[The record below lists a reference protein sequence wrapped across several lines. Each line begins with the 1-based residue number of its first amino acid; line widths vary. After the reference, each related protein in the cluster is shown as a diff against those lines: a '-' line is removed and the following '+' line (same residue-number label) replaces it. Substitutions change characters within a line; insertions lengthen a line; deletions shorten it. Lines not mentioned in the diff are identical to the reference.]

1 MKTKFSGILT
11 LMLALFVQ
19 ISFAQEKQIS
29 GNVSDNDGLPLPGAT
44 VVVQGTSN
52 GVSTDF
58 DGNFTILANT
68 TDKLEISYV
77 GYATKTVE
85 VGNLTTFTIQLE
97 KGESLDEVLVTAQG
111 IKREKKA
118 LGYAITKIDAEDLE
132 SKPET
137 DISRIL
143 TGKVAGVEVNAGGG
157 FLGTSANVIIRSK
170 NSISGN
176 NQPLYVVDGAPIS
189 GGRSYDLDANNIASL
204 TVLKGLAASTLYGQ
218 DGRNGVI
225 VIATKTGSQSKG
237 SDEKFEISVSSTT
250 SMLEVANLPEFQNSY
265 GQGADNAINT
275 TYFGTWG
282 AAFNGQTVPHHLSIG
297 AYADSFPQFQGET
310 VEYKAAKNNVNDFF
324 SAGIGQTTSVIVS
337 KSLENNSGVSFGFGH
352 TDQTGYI
359 SENGLKRY
367 NLNFGGRT
375 DLANN
380 FSLNTSVS
388 YNKTATKRPTRDFF
402 TLLTW
407 IPRNLDIH
415 NLPFEDPNDS
425 SSVYYRTTYTNPRW
439 QQKNTGFTEDTDRI
453 FMKAGLDYKL
463 NDKVRLSYLYS
474 LDNYSENNANYS
486 NKGAADDPLG
496 FMQSFDNNQRT
507 TNHRVGITGN
517 DFKLSEK
524 ITLNAVLGA
533 ESKNVKSEFIGLL
546 SEDQVVFGYLNHNNF
561 RDHSP
566 YDGGAEVNTVGAY
579 GQLAF
584 DYDNYLFVT
593 LSGRNDWGSTTT
605 TENNSIFYPSASV
618 SFIPTS
624 FFENLKGS
632 AVNYLKLR
640 ASYGTSAN
648 FPSAYL
654 TSPVLSANAN
664 AFINPFNSGLV
675 STNALSTF
683 LPNPN
688 IKPEL
693 LKEFEF
699 GTEGRLFDN
708 LIDFDISVYKRI
720 VEDQILSSSLAA
732 STGYSSTVIN
742 AGRIDTDGLEI
753 SLGINPIRN
762 AGKGFN
768 WNMNTQFTAYET
780 TVIDIP
786 VERIDISSGV
796 NYAIEGEPY
805 GVFRGTFAAK
815 DDQGNLLINAET
827 GKIISSEDLGL
838 EDKII
843 GDPNEDWRIT
853 NINTFSYKNFTL
865 GVQWEYIHGGDI
877 YSVSASNLL
886 RRGVT
891 RDTEDREGSYVIPGV
906 LANASTGEPIVDG
919 NGDLIKNNIQLAAN
933 DLYFINLMDVDENIV
948 YDASVFRLRDVSLTY
963 SLPSEFLDKTP
974 IGSLS
979 VTLSGNN
986 LWYKAPNLPK
996 YMNLDPEVLG
1006 SGTGNGKGLDFQNDP
1021 SYKQYSIG
1029 VKLTF

>member
-1 MKTKFSGILT
+1 
-11 LMLALFVQ
+11 MLALFVQ

-176 NQPLYVVDGAPIS
+176 NQPLYVVDGAPIT

-282 AAFNGQTVPHHLSIG
+282 AAFNGQIVPHHLSIG

-388 YNKTATKRPTRDFF
+388 YNKTETKRPTRDFF

-425 SSVYYRTTYTNPRW
+425 SSVYYRTTYSNPRW

-648 FPSAYL
+648 FPNAYL
-654 TSPVLSANAN
+654 TSPVLNANAN
-664 AFINPFNSGLV
+664 AWINPFNSGLV
-675 STNALSTF
+675 STNSLSTF

-688 IKPEL
+688 IKPEV
-693 LKEFEF
+693 
-699 GTEGRLFDN
+699 T
-708 LIDFDISVYKRI
+708 SV
-720 VEDQILSSSLAA
+720 
-732 STGYSSTVIN
+732 
-742 AGRIDTDGLEI
+742 DT
-753 SLGINPIRN
+753 
-762 AGKGFN
+762 
-768 WNMNTQFTAYET
+768 
-780 TVIDIP
+780 
-786 VERIDISSGV
+786 
-796 NYAIEGEPY
+796 
-805 GVFRGTFAAK
+805 
-815 DDQGNLLINAET
+815 
-827 GKIISSEDLGL
+827 
-838 EDKII
+838 
-843 GDPNEDWRIT
+843 
-853 NINTFSYKNFTL
+853 
-865 GVQWEYIHGGDI
+865 
-877 YSVSASNLL
+877 SV
-886 RRGVT
+886 
-891 RDTEDREGSYVIPGV
+891 
-906 LANASTGEPIVDG
+906 
-919 NGDLIKNNIQLAAN
+919 
-933 DLYFINLMDVDENIV
+933 
-948 YDASVFRLRDVSLTY
+948 
-963 SLPSEFLDKTP
+963 
-974 IGSLS
+974 
-979 VTLSGNN
+979 
-986 LWYKAPNLPK
+986 
-996 YMNLDPEVLG
+996 
-1006 SGTGNGKGLDFQNDP
+1006 
-1021 SYKQYSIG
+1021 
-1029 VKLTF
+1029 

>member
-1 MKTKFSGILT
+1 MKTKLRLILT
-11 LMLALFVQ
+11 LFLAFTVQ
-19 ISFAQEKQIS
+19 LSFAQEKQVS

-44 VVVQGTSN
+44 VVVTGTSN

-58 DGNFTILANT
+58 DGNFTISANAS
-68 TDKLEISYV
+68 DKLEVSYV
-77 GYATKTVE
+77 GYSNKIVE
-85 VGNLTTFTIQLE
+85 IGELTTINILLE
-97 KGESLDEVLVTAQG
+97 KGESLDEVVVTAQG

-189 GGRSYDLDANNIASL
+189 GGRSFDLDANNIASL

-225 VIATKTGSQSKG
+225 VIATKTGTQSGTTDK
-237 SDEKFEISVSSTT
+237 KFEISVSSTT
-250 SMLEVANLPEFQNSY
+250 SMLEIANLPEYQNSY
-265 GQGADNAINT
+265 GQGGDNTINT
-275 TYFGTWG
+275 TYFGNWG
-282 AAFNGQTVPHHLSIG
+282 AKFNGQMVPHHLNIG
-297 AYADSFPQFQGET
+297 AYAESFPQFQDKT
-310 VEYKAAKNNVNDFF
+310 VEYKAVPNNVSDFF
-324 SAGIGQTTSVIVS
+324 GTGVGQTTSVIVN
-337 KSLENNSGVSFGFGH
+337 KSLKNNSGVSFGFGH

-367 NLNFGGRT
+367 NLNFGGRA

-380 FSLNTSVS
+380 FSVNTSVS
-388 YNKTATKRPTRDFF
+388 YNKTETKRPTRNLFSF
-402 TLLTW
+402 LTW

-415 NLPFEDPNDS
+415 NLPFEDPNDN
-425 SSVYYRTTYTNPRW
+425 SSVYYRTGETNPMW
-439 QQKNTGFTEDTDRI
+439 QKKYTGFTGDTDRI
-453 FMKAGLDYKL
+453 FMKAGLDYAL
-463 NDKVRLSYLYS
+463 NDKVKFTYLFS
-474 LDNYSENNANYS
+474 MDNYSEMNSNYF
-486 NKGAADDPLG
+486 NKGGIENPLG
-496 FMQSFDNNQRT
+496 FIQTFDNNQRT
-507 TNHRVGITGN
+507 TNHRIGVNANEI
-517 DFKLSEK
+517 KLTDK
-524 ITLNAVLGA
+524 ISLNSVIGA
-533 ESKNVKSEFIGLL
+533 ESKNVKSSFFGLL
-546 SEDQVVFGYLNHNNF
+546 SEDQVVFGFLNHNNF

-566 YDGGAEVNTVGAY
+566 YDGGTEINTVGLY

-584 DYDNYLFVT
+584 DYNDYLFVT
-593 LSGRNDWGSTTT
+593 LSGRNDWGSTTAK
-605 TENNSIFYPSASV
+605 ENNSIFYPSASI

-624 FFENLKGS
+624 AFESLKGS

-648 FPSAYL
+648 FPNAYL
-654 TSPVLSANAN
+654 TTPVLSANAN
-664 AFINPFNSGLV
+664 AFINPFSSGLV
-675 STNALSTF
+675 ATNALSTF
-683 LPNPN
+683 LPNPD

-720 VEDQILSSSLAA
+720 VENQILTSSLAA
-732 STGYSSTVIN
+732 STGYNTTVIN

-762 AGKGFN
+762 PGTGFN
-768 WNMNTQFTAYET
+768 WNINTQFTAYET
-780 TVIDIP
+780 TVVDIP
-786 VERIDISSGV
+786 VDRIDIAAGV
-796 NYAIEGEPY
+796 NYAIEGQPY

-815 DDQGNLLINAET
+815 DDQGNLLINADN

-838 EDKII
+838 EDEII

-853 NINTFSYKNFTL
+853 NINTFSYRNFTL
-865 GVQWEYIHGGDI
+865 GVQWEYINGGDI

-891 RDTEDREGSYVIPGV
+891 RDTEDREGSYIIPGV
-906 LANASTGEPIVDG
+906 KANPDTGELILDADG
-919 NGDLIKNNIQLAAN
+919 NKIQNNIQLGAN

-963 SLPSEFLDKTP
+963 SLPNKILERTP
-974 IGSLS
+974 IGSLAI
-979 VTLSGNN
+979 TLSGNN

-1006 SGTGNGKGLDFQNDP
+1006 SGAGNGKGLDYQNDP